1 MYGKM
6 HSACLYG
13 IEGVMIGVEID
24 LANGLPQTN
33 IIGLPDSA
41 IREAVERVRAAVK
54 NCGYRYPQQRVT
66 VNLAPAD
73 LRKEGSAF
81 DLAIALGILTT
92 SGQLVMPEAEKLLLI
107 GELALDGSLRPVTGV
122 LPMVEAARRTGFRA
136 VLVPLGNAA
145 EAALISGITVYAIE
159 HLRQLPQPEQESVV
173 NLADTA
179 KRSGVEQQIVSVNTM
194 GVDESG
200 GSVETK
206 SSLPIG
212 LSAAEAVAVTKETVL
227 QNPLPFPVSVSSGLA
242 NSERPPV
249 MALTLDH
256 LKYIPAVMYEGSALT
271 EDNGML
277 EDYSDVLGQNH
288 VKRALTIAAAGM
300 HNIILMGPPGTG
312 KTMLIKRLPSIL
324 PPLNDSESL
333 EVTKI
338 FSAAGKLKDAH
349 SGLLRGRPFRSPH
362 HTISAA
368 GLIGGGGIPKP
379 GEVSLAQRGIL
390 FLDELPEF
398 SRNVLEVLRQPLED
412 RVVTISRARAAF
424 TFPAQFLLACSMNP
438 CHCGYLGSGGLQQRC
453 TCSPARIAQYRS
465 KISGPLLDRI
475 DMQVDVPRPKDWGGE
490 GSSLSSAV
498 MRAEVLKAQA
508 IQTERYKA
516 LPISWNSELSGAALR
531 RYASLGRE
539 GTLMLHTILES
550 LGLSMR
556 AHDRIIKLAR
566 TIADLEGS
574 ADIAS
579 AHLAEAVQYRNLD
592 RQIMTED

>member
-24 LANGLPQTN
+24 LANGLPQTS

-92 SGQLVMPEAEKLLLI
+92 SGQLVMPGAENLLLI

-122 LPMVEAARRTGFRA
+122 LPMVEAARRAGLTA
-136 VLVPLGNAA
+136 VLVPSGNAA
-145 EAALISGITVYAIE
+145 EAALISGMTIYAAE
-159 HLRQLPQPEQESVV
+159 HLRQLPQPQALGEPLYAPRKRKQHKPEPEEASAAGFDCLPEIPTTASAESSAM
-173 NLADTA
+173 LAPP
-179 KRSGVEQQIVSVNTM
+179 V
-194 GVDESG
+194 
-200 GSVETK
+200 
-206 SSLPIG
+206 G
-212 LSAAEAVAVTKETVL
+212 LSG
-227 QNPLPFPVSVSSGLA
+227 LPFPVTVSSGPAVQEQAL
-242 NSERPPV
+242 V
-249 MALTLDH
+249 KVLTLEH
-256 LKYIPAVMYEGSALT
+256 LKYTAEYKQADPVSTGVNLMV
-271 EDNGML
+271 

-288 VKRALTIAAAGM
+288 VKRALMIAAAGM
-300 HNIILMGPPGTG
+300 HNIVLIGPPGTG
-312 KTMLIKRLPSIL
+312 KTMLIKRLPGIL
-324 PPLNDSESL
+324 PELGDRESL

-338 FSAAGKLKDAH
+338 FSAAGKLKDVR
-349 SGLLRGRPFRSPH
+349 SGLMRSRPFRSPH

-368 GLIGGGGIPKP
+368 GLIGGGGVPKP
-379 GEVSLAQRGIL
+379 GEVSLAHRGVL

-412 RVVTISRARAAF
+412 GVVTISRARASF

-438 CHCGYLGSGGLQQRC
+438 CSCGYLGSGGTQLRC
-453 TCSPARIAQYRS
+453 TCSPAKIAQYRG

-475 DMQVDVPRPKDWGGE
+475 DMQVDVPRPTDWE
-490 GSSLSSAV
+490 GQGPSLSSAE
-498 MRAEVLKAQA
+498 MRAEVLKVQA
-508 IQTERYKA
+508 IQAERYKS
-516 LPISWNSELSGAALR
+516 LPIAWNSELSGAALR
-531 RYASLGRE
+531 HYARLHKDGRE
-539 GTLMLHTILES
+539 LLNNILEN

-566 TIADLEGS
+566 TIADLEG
-574 ADIAS
+574 AVDISS

-592 RQIMTED
+592 RQVVMEE

>member
-13 IEGVMIGVEID
+13 IEGVIIGVEID
-24 LANGLPQTN
+24 LANGLPQTH

-81 DLAIALGILTT
+81 DLAIAIGILTT
-92 SGQLVMPEAEKLLLI
+92 SGQLVMPAADQMLLI
-107 GELALDGSLRPVTGV
+107 GELALDGSLRQITGV
-122 LPMVEAARRTGFRA
+122 LPMVEAARCAGIEA
-136 VLVPLGNAA
+136 VLVPHGNAA
-145 EAALISGITVYAIE
+145 EASLISGMKIYALE
-159 HLRQLPQPEQESVV
+159 HLRQLHQP
-173 NLADTA
+173 
-179 KRSGVEQQIVSVNTM
+179 G
-194 GVDESG
+194 DEAAGMSDG
-200 GSVETK
+200 
-206 SSLPIG
+206 SSLKAGADIPLG
-212 LSAAEAVAVTKETVL
+212 EQAAQDT
-227 QNPLPFPVSVSSGLA
+227 LPFPVSVRSGAAGAKGRL
-242 NSERPPV
+242 PV
-249 MALTLDH
+249 QAVSLEH
-256 LKYIPAVMYEGSALT
+256 LRYIPGAGHPAAQTSEEHRLM
-271 EDNGML
+271 

-300 HNIILMGPPGTG
+300 HNIVLMGPPGTG
-312 KTMLIKRLPSIL
+312 KTMLIKRLPGIL
-324 PPLNDSESL
+324 PPLSDMESL

-338 FSAAGKLKDAH
+338 FSAAGKLKDAR
-349 SGLLRGRPFRSPH
+349 SGLLRERPFRSPH

-379 GEVSLAQRGIL
+379 GEVSLAHRGIL

-398 SRNVLEVLRQPLED
+398 TRNVLEVLRQPLED
-412 RVVTISRARAAF
+412 RIVTISRARAAF
-424 TFPAQFLLACSMNP
+424 SFPAQFLLACSMNP
-438 CHCGYLGSGGLQQRC
+438 CNCGYLGSGGMQKC

-465 KISGPLLDRI
+465 KLSGPLLDRI
-475 DMQVDVPRPKDWGGE
+475 DMQVDVPRPAGWDE
-490 GSSLSSAV
+490 GAPSLSSAE

-508 IQTERYKA
+508 VQESRYKH

-531 RYASLGRE
+531 KYAALGKE
-539 GTLMLHTILES
+539 GSVLLHAILES

-566 TIADLEGS
+566 TIADLEGAAEIS
-574 ADIAS
+574 S

-592 RQIMTED
+592 RQVITED

>member
-13 IEGVMIGVEID
+13 IEGVIIGVEVD
-24 LANGLPQTN
+24 LSNGLPQTS

-92 SGQLVMPEAEKLLLI
+92 SGQLIMPAAEELLLI

-122 LPMVEAARRTGFRA
+122 LPMVEAARRSGFRG
-136 VLVPLGNAA
+136 VLVPRGNAA
-145 EAALISGITVYAIE
+145 EAALISGMAVYAAD
-159 HLRQLPQPEQESVV
+159 HLRELPQPADRVKVLATGPAEQCE
-173 NLADTA
+173 A
-179 KRSGVEQQIVSVNTM
+179 QQHNPEV
-194 GVDESG
+194 
-200 GSVETK
+200 
-206 SSLPIG
+206 
-212 LSAAEAVAVTKETVL
+212 AAANGEHPATEP
-227 QNPLPFPVSVSSGLA
+227 PLPFPVTVMESQADSGHSRQPIKALDLEHLRYIAEYNVRRVSIQTDGL
-242 NSERPPV
+242 
-249 MALTLDH
+249 M
-256 LKYIPAVMYEGSALT
+256 K
-271 EDNGML
+271 
-277 EDYSDVLGQNH
+277 EDYGDVLGQSH

-300 HNIILMGPPGTG
+300 HNIILVGPPGTG
-312 KTMLIKRLPSIL
+312 KTMMIKRLPGIL
-324 PPLNDSESL
+324 PDLNDSESL

-338 FSAAGKLKDAH
+338 FSAAGKLTDTR
-349 SGLLRGRPFRSPH
+349 SGLLRSRPFRAPH

-368 GLIGGGGIPKP
+368 GLIGGGSIPKP
-379 GEVSLAQRGIL
+379 GEVSLAHRGVL

-412 RVVTISRARAAF
+412 SEVTISRARAAF
-424 TFPAQFLLACSMNP
+424 TFPARFLLACSMNP
-438 CHCGYLGSGGLQQRC
+438 CSCGYLGNTGTQQRC
-453 TCSPARIAQYRS
+453 TCSPAKIAQYRS
-465 KISGPLLDRI
+465 RISGPLLDRI
-475 DMQVDVPRPKDWGGE
+475 DMQVDVPRPADWNGQ
-490 GSSLSSAV
+490 SPALSSAE
-498 MRAEVLKAQA
+498 MRKTVLGAQQ
-508 IQTERYKA
+508 IQAERYSK

-531 RYASLGRE
+531 RYAELNKESSLLLNG
-539 GTLMLHTILES
+539 ILES

-566 TIADLEGS
+566 TIADLEGTAAIS
-574 ADIAS
+574 S

-592 RQIMTED
+592 RQIVTEE

>member
-24 LANGLPQTN
+24 LANGLPQTS

-92 SGQLVMPEAEKLLLI
+92 SGQLMMPAAEEMLLI

-122 LPMVEAARRTGFRA
+122 LPMVEAARRSGFSK
-136 VLVPLGNAA
+136 VLVPRGNET
-145 EAALISGITVYAIE
+145 EAALISGMAVYAAG
-159 HLRQLPQPEQESVV
+159 HLRELPHPADAGTGSADQSDVV
-173 NLADTA
+173 SDKQRHILEA
-179 KRSGVEQQIVSVNTM
+179 
-194 GVDESG
+194 
-200 GSVETK
+200 
-206 SSLPIG
+206 
-212 LSAAEAVAVTKETVL
+212 SAGHPDNEP
-227 QNPLPFPVSVSSGLA
+227 PLPFPVTVMDGQGDSG
-242 NSERPPV
+242 RTHQPV
-249 MALTLDH
+249 MALNLEH
-256 LKYIPAVMYEGSALT
+256 LRYHPQYSVRSLSASADEMLR
-271 EDNGML
+271 EDFG
-277 EDYSDVLGQNH
+277 DVLGQSH

-300 HNIILMGPPGTG
+300 HNIILAGPPGTG
-312 KTMLIKRLPSIL
+312 KTMMIKRLPGIL
-324 PPLNDSESL
+324 PELSDSESL

-338 FSAAGKLKDAH
+338 FSAAGKLTDTR
-349 SGLLRGRPFRSPH
+349 SGLLRCRPFRAPH

-368 GLIGGGGIPKP
+368 GLIGGGSIPKP
-379 GEVSLAQRGIL
+379 GEVSLAHRGVL

-412 RVVTISRARAAF
+412 SVVTISRARAAF
-424 TFPAQFLLACSMNP
+424 TFPARFLLACSMNP
-438 CHCGYLGSGGLQQRC
+438 CSCGFLGNSGTQQRC
-453 TCSPARIAQYRS
+453 TCSPAKIAQYRA

-475 DMQVDVPRPKDWGGE
+475 DMQVDVPRPSDWNGQGPA
-490 GSSLSSAV
+490 LSSAE
-498 MRAEVLKAQA
+498 MRKDVLRAQQ
-508 IQTERYKA
+508 IQAERYSK

-531 RYASLGRE
+531 RYAVLNKESSL
-539 GTLMLHTILES
+539 LLHGILES

-566 TIADLEGS
+566 TIADLEGAAAIS
-574 ADIAS
+574 S

-592 RQIMTED
+592 RQVVAEE